1 MNLNQPLAIAGLGA
15 VSPAGIGVEALGQ
28 TRELAPEMLAGFGSD
43 VARPVF
49 RVDCKQAPLARWQRE
64 ARARRA
70 SPITI
75 FMLEAAH
82 QALNRAGGVD
92 PSTLGI
98 VTAYGSGAIVPSRR
112 FFEGVLKN
120 GQRFASPNLFPET
133 VFNSPTSHLAS
144 VLGVSGPCYSVVGDG
159 SAWVNAIGVAA
170 CWLLTGLVEHALVV
184 GAEELDPIILD
195 AYVAARWIRPGAGFV
210 TGEGAGAVL
219 LRLARATDQV
229 RVIEVAE
236 GFTYRNK
243 REACQAAGEC
253 VVAALY
259 ERRDSSGRLSQTAA
273 TVMKTAQ
280 HNWFTPI
287 ESELHRVNQF
297 QSPPPLPYSGEA
309 FTATAAWHT
318 LWAVSCLQR
327 GSNRLV
333 VPIWGLNEQCSALLL
348 EAQ

>member
-1 MNLNQPLAIAGLGA
+1 MKLDQPLAICGRGAVSAAGLGVDA
-15 VSPAGIGVEALGQ
+15 WISGRDPQVERMNSLN
-28 TRELAPEMLAGFGSD
+28 GSGMD
-43 VARPVF
+43 HPVF
-49 RVDCKQAPLARWQRE
+49 RVDLKQEPLARWQRE

-82 QALNRAGGVD
+82 QALSEAGGVD

-98 VTAYGSGAIVPSRR
+98 VAAYGSGAIVPSRR

-210 TGEGAGAVL
+210 TGEGAGTVL
-219 LRLARATDQV
+219 LRLARATDKG
-229 RVIEVAE
+229 RVVEIAE
-236 GFTYRNK
+236 GFTFRSQH
-243 REACQAAGEC
+243 QARR
-253 VVAALY
+253 AAA
-259 ERRDSSGRLSQTAA
+259 QTLA
-273 TVMKTAQ
+273 VFDGIGNVCRTAQ
-280 HNWFTPI
+280 HNWFAPI
-287 ESELHRVNQF
+287 EGELHRANQF
-297 QSPPPLPYSGEA
+297 QSPPPMPYCGEA
-309 FTATAAWHT
+309 FTATAAWNT

-327 GSNRLV
+327 ESNRLI

-348 EAQ
+348 EG